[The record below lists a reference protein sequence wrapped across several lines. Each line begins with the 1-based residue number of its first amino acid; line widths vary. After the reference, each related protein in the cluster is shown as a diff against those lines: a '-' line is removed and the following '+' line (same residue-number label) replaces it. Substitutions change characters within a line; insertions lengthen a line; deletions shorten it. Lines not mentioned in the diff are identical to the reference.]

1 MALYHKWGVKTGFS
15 FSLQFLMLISDS
27 LCGVICINAFLW
39 SKDHMKCLKMKLLH
53 HNLFQP
59 IMILVL
65 LYSTSSTCCKT
76 ILRCLQLEN
85 AIDFFLFLSL
95 LSEIIYVLYLFLYFI
110 VYTCI
115 CFFMLEWKKFT
126 KTRPGMRFFFLFLSA
141 GHHFS
146 FEVKWWMDHLR

>member
-1 MALYHKWGVKTGFS
+1 MALSWGVKTGSS
-15 FSLQFLMLISDS
+15 FSLQFFMLISDS
-27 LCGVICINAFLW
+27 LGGVIFIYASLCYENL
-39 SKDHMKCLKMKLLH
+39 MKHPKMKLLH
-53 HNLFQP
+53 HNLFEP
-59 IMILVL
+59 IMILIV

-95 LSEIIYVLYLFLYFI
+95 FSEIIYVLYLFLYFI
-110 VYTCI
+110 VYSCI
-115 CFFMLEWKKFT
+115 CFFMLEWRIFT

-146 FEVKWWMDHLR
+146 FEVRWWMDHLR

>member
-1 MALYHKWGVKTGFS
+1 
-15 FSLQFLMLISDS
+15 MLISDS
-27 LCGVICINAFLW
+27 LGGVIFINASL
-39 SKDHMKCLKMKLLH
+39 SYENHMKRPKMKLLD

-59 IMILVL
+59 IMILVV

-95 LSEIIYVLYLFLYFI
+95 FSEIIYVLYLFPYFI
-110 VYTCI
+110 VYSCI
-115 CFFMLEWKKFT
+115 CFFMLEWRIFT

-146 FEVKWWMDHLR
+146 FEVRWWMDHLR

>member
-1 MALYHKWGVKTGFS
+1 
-15 FSLQFLMLISDS
+15 
-27 LCGVICINAFLW
+27 
-39 SKDHMKCLKMKLLH
+39 MKRLKMKLLH
-53 HNLFQP
+53 HNLFEP

-110 VYTCI
+110 VYSCI
-115 CFFMLEWKKFT
+115 CFYMLE
-126 KTRPGMRFFFLFLSA
+126 
-141 GHHFS
+141 
-146 FEVKWWMDHLR
+146 